1 MNLKQ
6 LRFAE
11 ACLVFL
17 TGTTEYDKAADLS
30 DLKFVIEYN
39 GNLYTASAFYK
50 VRENL
55 TYSELGPSIFGE
67 SYMEKTN
74 LMIDSD
80 PIYEFLPYKTIK
92 AICNSAD
99 LEIARYALLKYFIE
113 KDVPEIDLPKTGNY
127 LFNVENLST
136 GLKLPIMAVP
146 EEAEFK
152 LISINSLAPA
162 CI

>member
-11 ACLVFL
+11 ACFVFI
-17 TGTTEYDKAADLS
+17 TKTSRFEKVADLS
-30 DLKFVIEYN
+30 EFKFVIEYN
-39 GNLYTASAFYK
+39 GSFYTASSFYK
-50 VRENL
+50 VSENL
-55 TYSELGPSIFGE
+55 THSELGLSIFEE

-74 LMIDSD
+74 LRIDTD

-92 AICNSAD
+92 TICNSAD
-99 LEIARYALLKYFIE
+99 LEITRYALLKYFVE
-113 KDVPEIDLPKTGNY
+113 KDVPEIDLPKTGDY

-146 EEAEFK
+146 EDADFK
-152 LISINSLAPA
+152 LISIN
-162 CI
+162 

>member
-11 ACLVFL
+11 ACLVFI
-17 TGTTEYDKAADLS
+17 TRTSCYDKAADLS
-30 DLKFVIEYN
+30 GFKFVIEYN
-39 GNLYTASAFYK
+39 GSLYTASAFYK
-50 VRENL
+50 VNENL
-55 TYSELGPSIFGE
+55 THSELGLSIFGE

-80 PIYEFLPYKTIK
+80 PIYNFFPYQAIKT
-92 AICNSAD
+92 ICNSGD
-99 LEIARYALLKYFIE
+99 LEIVRYALLKYFVE

-152 LISINSLAPA
+152 LISIN
-162 CI
+162 